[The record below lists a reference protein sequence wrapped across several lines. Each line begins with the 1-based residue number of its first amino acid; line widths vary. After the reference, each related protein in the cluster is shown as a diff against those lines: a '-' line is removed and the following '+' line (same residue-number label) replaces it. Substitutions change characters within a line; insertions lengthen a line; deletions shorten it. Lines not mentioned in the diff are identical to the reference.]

1 MYKSADRILLQ
12 LLSTPYLNSSRAL
25 LPRFVIVV
33 VCTFSCLDSNSVN
46 WLHSSLLSFIPQH
59 FHQVSNNDLI
69 FDDSLEIPIKIQVFR
84 RDEIFFLP
92 FLFFRSFIL
101 FHFFFFFF
109 SSKNAT
115 AQLLSFHRLI
125 TFSFIFLLLFSLLFI
140 FLLLK

>member
-33 VCTFSCLDSNSVN
+33 VCTFSRLDSNSVN
-46 WLHSSLLSFIPQH
+46 CLRSSLFSFIPQH
-59 FHQVSNNDLI
+59 FHQVSNNNLI

-92 FLFFRSFIL
+92 FLSFHSFSFFSFSLQRTRLHSSFRFIVYYFF
-101 FHFFFFFF
+101 FHFSSPFF
-109 SSKNAT
+109 SS
-115 AQLLSFHRLI
+115 FY
-125 TFSFIFLLLFSLLFI
+125 FSSS
-140 FLLLK
+140 